1 MAGPNHTLPTG
12 GTARFSSPL
21 SVDEFIKK
29 SSVLQYSPAAL
40 VRDSQAII
48 ALADHEG
55 LWSHAQSVRLRCKL
69 VEQAFEQVAA
79 QQGVD
84 PSTVSACGVVTDT
97 VADAAVQSGATSA
110 ASDSEA
116 N

>member
-1 MAGPNHTLPTG
+1 M
-12 GTARFSSPL
+12 
-21 SVDEFIKK
+21 DEFIKK

-69 VEQAFEQVAA
+69 VEQAFEQASAA
-79 QQGVD
+79 QTVTDQ
-84 PSTVSACGVVTDT
+84 TVSDH
-97 VADAAVQSGATSA
+97 S
-110 ASDSEA
+110 SEKQVPA
-116 N
+116 E

>member
-1 MAGPNHTLPTG
+1 M
-12 GTARFSSPL
+12 
-21 SVDEFIKK
+21 
-29 SSVLQYSPAAL
+29 LQYSPAAL

-79 QQGVD
+79 EQASVVEGADSVESSQAAQ
-84 PSTVSACGVVTDT
+84 SASDQTAQSSQT
-97 VADAAVQSGATSA
+97 AQSGQA
-110 ASDSEA
+110 AQSDQTAAESTT
-116 N
+116 NQSSTKKGN